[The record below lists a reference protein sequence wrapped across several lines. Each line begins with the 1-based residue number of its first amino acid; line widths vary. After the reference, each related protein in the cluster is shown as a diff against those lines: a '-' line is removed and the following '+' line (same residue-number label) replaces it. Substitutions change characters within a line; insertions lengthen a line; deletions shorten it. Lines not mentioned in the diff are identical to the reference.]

1 MAESSA
7 STQGMRRKPRQA
19 RSQERV
25 NRILDVAK
33 HLFIEDGYD
42 NTSTNAIAKQAK
54 VPIGS
59 LYQFFPD
66 KQAILYALAEQYMQQ
81 FHQQLTTEDSE
92 ATRQLSLTDY
102 VDHIVD
108 STYRLFEQNPGY
120 HAIFIQVQNTMPELA
135 KLEDTVDAQIIEDWA
150 IELAQRSSSLE
161 PADCEAIAFVL
172 VKSIGLLLWLSLSQ
186 EAEFRERIVVETKKL
201 MLGYLKLYFL

>member
-1 MAESSA
+1 MAKSNA
-7 STQGMRRKPRQA
+7 NTQRMRRKPRQA

-25 NRILDVAK
+25 NQILDVAE
-33 HLFIEDGYD
+33 HLFIEDGVD
-42 NTSTNAIAKQAK
+42 KTSTNAIAKQAN

-66 KQAILYALAEQYMQQ
+66 KQAILYALAERYMQKV
-81 FHQQLTTEDSE
+81 HQQLTTSNAEE
-92 ATRQLSLTDY
+92 VQQLPLAEY

-135 KLEDTVDAQIIEDWA
+135 DLEETADAQIIQDWA
-150 IELAQRSSSLE
+150 IELAQRNPCLQ
-161 PADCEAIAFVL
+161 PKDCETMAFVL
-172 VKSIGLLLWLSLSQ
+172 TKSIGLLLWLSLSQ
-186 EAEFRERIVVETKKL
+186 DAEFRQRIVAETKKL
-201 MLGYLKLYFL
+201 MLGYLNLYF